1 MPILKRLY
9 FFVPLSTSER
19 GHYINLI
26 NKYRNSFFRR
36 GIQCFVHDSVPI
48 RIPQTV
54 IYLVGQTHIVACTHA
69 INDVVIQKLL
79 NINIVVQ

>member
-19 GHYINLI
+19 EHYINII
-26 NKYRNSFFRR
+26 NKYRISYLQR
-36 GIQCFVHDSVPI
+36 GIQCFIYDSVPI

-54 IYLVGQTHIVACTHA
+54 IYLVGQKHIVAYTHV

-79 NINIVVQ
+79 NINIAVQ